1 MPKICP
7 FSARSQTALCLALS
21 GASSRSQPESAHT
34 KARRALFLGVD
45 RNRWLSRGD
54 GRLAQFE
61 NDGFLAKEFRS
72 ASRSFVKQHIHR
84 V

>member
-34 KARRALFLGVD
+34 KARRAEVFL
-45 RNRWLSRGD
+45 
-54 GRLAQFE
+54 
-61 NDGFLAKEFRS
+61 KEEEKKE
-72 ASRSFVKQHIHR
+72 AGAATP
-84 V
+84 